1 MPAGVLNAR
10 KVRRSDRVK
19 PKPDESLNL
28 DNQPP
33 ENHQKSIMKHA
44 VTLVPEC
51 SERFQTVLFRRF
63 GRTNQ
68 RCFVLLNMTYPARH
82 RAILTTKHS
91 LDLEGWDYEACRLQ
105 SDWMPCIKAAR
116 WAVNRV
122 PTRCPFSAVMIKW
135 RRVESQPGNDRKG
148 VTLAR
153 VDGDPFAGAAFAVAA
168 KFG

>member
-1 MPAGVLNAR
+1 MPAGAFNAR

-51 SERFQTVLFRRF
+51 SERFQIVLFRRF

-68 RCFVLLNMTYPARH
+68 RCFVSLNITYPARH
-82 RAILTTKHS
+82 RTILTTKYS
-91 LDLEGWDYEACRLQ
+91 LDLEAWDLE
-105 SDWMPCIKAAR
+105 
-116 WAVNRV
+116 
-122 PTRCPFSAVMIKW
+122 
-135 RRVESQPGNDRKG
+135 
-148 VTLAR
+148 LA
-153 VDGDPFAGAAFAVAA
+153 G
-168 KFG
+168 